1 MYKVVYT
8 SRMKR
13 DVKLMK
19 KQQKDMSKLRKVLG
33 ILASGEK
40 LPPEYRDHELSGN
53 LKDFR
58 ECHIEGDWLLLYQ
71 IFESKLILSAAAT
84 GSHERALRNI

>member
-13 DVKLMK
+13 DIKLMK
-19 KQQKDMSKLRKVLG
+19 KQHKDMTKLSRVLG
-33 ILASGEK
+33 FLADGET

-53 LKDFR
+53 LSDFR
-58 ECHIEGDWLLLYQ
+58 
-71 IFESKLILSAAAT
+71 
-84 GSHERALRNI
+84 